1 MEPPMQ
7 IETFFPYQLAITA
20 EAFSRQLVAVYGH
33 AFGLTREEWR
43 VLFVINGAG
52 EITSLDLA
60 RRSSLDKVQISRAAQ
75 RLEEKGLILRSVAGE
90 DRRLRRYAMT
100 PAGTATFVPALD
112 EVRRRAEQVLAE
124 MTEADRTGLD
134 RGLKA
139 LREACAKVDAKRQA
153 PTPS

>member
-1 MEPPMQ
+1 MQ
-7 IETFFPYQLAITA
+7 LETFFPYQLAITA

-43 VLFVINGAG
+43 VLFLVDGAG

-75 RLEEKGLILRSVAGE
+75 RLEEKGLISRAVAGE

-100 PAGTATFVPALD
+100 AAGSATFAQALAQ
-112 EVRRRAEQVLAE
+112 VRARADQVLAGLN
-124 MTEADRTGLD
+124 ASDRSALE

-139 LREACAKVDAKRQA
+139 LREACAKVDATDSGA
-153 PTPS
+153 PPAA

>member
-1 MEPPMQ
+1 MQ
-7 IETFFPYQLAITA
+7 LETFFPYQLAITA

-43 VLFVINGAG
+43 VLFLVDGAG

-75 RLEEKGLILRSVAGE
+75 RLEEKGLISRAVAGE

-100 PAGTATFVPALD
+100 AAGSATFAQALAQ
-112 EVRRRAEQVLAE
+112 VRARTEQILSQLPPSDRAALEQ
-124 MTEADRTGLD
+124 
-134 RGLKA
+134 GLKA
-139 LREACAKVDAKRQA
+139 LQQACAKA
-153 PTPS
+153 P